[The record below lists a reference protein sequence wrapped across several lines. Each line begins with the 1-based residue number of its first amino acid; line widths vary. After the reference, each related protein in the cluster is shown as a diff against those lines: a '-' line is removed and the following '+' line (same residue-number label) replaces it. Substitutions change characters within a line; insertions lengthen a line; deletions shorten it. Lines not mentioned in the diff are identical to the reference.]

1 LEIAANISFA
11 GMMTPNHIAYLVLV
25 LTLVLVGVLH
35 LGAPLVALLF
45 SYFALSKLLLL
56 TKRKWL
62 ALVLFVLLAACI
74 AFCGAYFTRA
84 AVKALP
90 EAAEH
95 SIPSAS
101 AWAEAREIPLPFT
114 DFESLKTLL
123 INSLKEEAHYLS
135 NVARMAGNTGTAL
148 LFILIGIVAAVSLF
162 FNSQIDLYRR
172 SHPTK
177 NNLYSVLSKQVAQR
191 FRDFYRSFATV
202 MGAQI
207 TISLINTALTALFV
221 VIIRLPYIPLVIA
234 VTFLCGLLPIVGNLI
249 SNVIIVGLA
258 FTISL
263 KAALIALG
271 FLVAIHKLE
280 YFLNSKII
288 GDRIRNPI
296 WLTLLGLII
305 GERLMGIPGMV
316 LAPVVL
322 NYLRLELSK
331 VEVQTASG

>member
-1 LEIAANISFA
+1 
-11 GMMTPNHIAYLVLV
+11 MTTPTQIAYFILA
-25 LTLVLVGVLH
+25 LTLVLVGALH
-35 LGAPLVALLF
+35 LGAPLLALLF
-45 SYFALSKLLLL
+45 SYFALSKFLLL

-62 ALVLFVLLAACI
+62 ALLLFILLAAGI
-74 AFCGAYFTRA
+74 AFCAGYFTRA
-84 AVKALP
+84 AMKALP

-114 DFESLKTLL
+114 DFESLKALL

-135 NVARMAGNTGTAL
+135 DVARLAGNSSTAL
-148 LFILIGIVAAVSLF
+148 VFIAIGIVAAISLF
-162 FNSQIDLYRR
+162 FMSQLVLYRR
-172 SHPTK
+172 THPTR
-177 NNLYSVLSKQVAQR
+177 NNLYSILSKQISAR
-191 FRDFYRSFATV
+191 FRDFYYSFATV

-207 TISLINTALTALFV
+207 TISLINTFLTALFV
-221 VIIRLPYIPLVIA
+221 VIVRLPYAPLVIA

-249 SNVIIVGLA
+249 SNVIIVCLA
-258 FTISL
+258 FTVSF
-263 KAALIALG
+263 KVALIALG
-271 FLVAIHKLE
+271 FLIAIHKLE

-296 WLTLLGLII
+296 WLTLLALII

-331 VEVQTASG
+331 VAVPGESINHST

>member
-1 LEIAANISFA
+1 
-11 GMMTPNHIAYLVLV
+11 MMTPAQIAYLVLA

-35 LGAPLVALLF
+35 LGAPLLALLF

-62 ALVLFVLLAACI
+62 ALALFVLLAAGI
-74 AFCGAYFTRA
+74 AFYGAYFTRA

-114 DFESLKTLL
+114 DFESLKRLV
-123 INSLKEEAHYLS
+123 IDSLKEEAHYLS
-135 NVARMAGNTGTAL
+135 NVARVAGNTSTAL
-148 LFILIGIVAAVSLF
+148 LFTVVGIVAAISLF

-177 NNLYSVLSKQVAQR
+177 NNLYSVLSKQIAQR

-221 VIIRLPYIPLVIA
+221 VIIRLPYAPLVIA
-234 VTFLCGLLPIVGNLI
+234 ITFLCGLLPIVGNLI

-263 KAALIALG
+263 KVAVIALG

-296 WLTLLGLII
+296 WLTLLALII

-331 VEVQTASG
+331 VEVPRPSA

>member
-1 LEIAANISFA
+1 
-11 GMMTPNHIAYLVLV
+11 MMTPAHIAYLVLV

-35 LGAPLVALLF
+35 LGAPLLALLF

-62 ALVLFVLLAACI
+62 ALALFILLAAGI
-74 AFCGAYFTRA
+74 AFCGGYFTRA

-114 DFESLKTLL
+114 DFESLKTLV
-123 INSLKEEAHYLS
+123 IDSLKEEAHYLS
-135 NVARMAGNTGTAL
+135 NVARLAGNTSTAL
-148 LFILIGIVAAVSLF
+148 LFTLVGIVAAISLF
-162 FNSQIDLYRR
+162 FNRQIDLYRQ
-172 SHPTK
+172 SHPIK

-207 TISLINTALTALFV
+207 TISLINTSLTALFV
-221 VIIRLPYIPLVIA
+221 MIIRLPYAPLVIA

-263 KAALIALG
+263 KVAMIALG

-296 WLTLLGLII
+296 WLTLLALII

-331 VEVQTASG
+331 VEVQSASD

>member
-1 LEIAANISFA
+1 
-11 GMMTPNHIAYLVLV
+11 MTTPTHIAYFILA
-25 LTLVLVGVLH
+25 LTLVLVGALH
-35 LGAPLVALLF
+35 LGAPLLALLF
-45 SYFALSKLLLL
+45 SYFALSKFLLL

-62 ALVLFVLLAACI
+62 ALLLFILLAAGI
-74 AFCGAYFTRA
+74 AFCAGYFTRA

-114 DFESLKTLL
+114 DFESLKALL

-135 NVARMAGNTGTAL
+135 DVARNTGTAL
-148 LFILIGIVAAVSLF
+148 VFILIGIVAAISLF
-162 FNSQIDLYRR
+162 FNSQLDLYRQ
-172 SHPTK
+172 SHPTR
-177 NNLYSVLSKQVAQR
+177 NNLYSVLSKQISAR
-191 FRDFYRSFATV
+191 FRDFYYSFATV

-207 TISLINTALTALFV
+207 TISLINTFLTALFV
-221 VIIRLPYIPLVIA
+221 VIVRLPYAPLVIA

-249 SNVIIVGLA
+249 SNVIIVCLA
-258 FTISL
+258 FTISF

-296 WLTLLGLII
+296 WLTLLALII

-331 VEVQTASG
+331 VAVPSAQINHQT

>member
-1 LEIAANISFA
+1 
-11 GMMTPNHIAYLVLV
+11 MTTPTHIAYFILA
-25 LTLVLVGVLH
+25 LTLVLVGALH
-35 LGAPLVALLF
+35 LGAPLLALLF
-45 SYFALSKLLLL
+45 SYFALSKFLLL

-62 ALVLFVLLAACI
+62 ALLLFILLAAGI
-74 AFCGAYFTRA
+74 AFSAGYFTRA

-114 DFESLKTLL
+114 DFESLKALL

-135 NVARMAGNTGTAL
+135 DVARNTSTAL
-148 LFILIGIVAAVSLF
+148 VFILIGIVAAISLF
-162 FNSQIDLYRR
+162 FNSQLDLYRR
-172 SHPTK
+172 THPTR
-177 NNLYSVLSKQVAQR
+177 NNLYSVLSKQISAR
-191 FRDFYRSFATV
+191 FRDFYYSFATV

-207 TISLINTALTALFV
+207 TISLINTFLTALFV
-221 VIIRLPYIPLVIA
+221 VIVRLPYAPLVIA

-249 SNVIIVGLA
+249 SNVIIVCLG
-258 FTISL
+258 FTISF
-263 KAALIALG
+263 KVALIALG
-271 FLVAIHKLE
+271 FLIAIHKLE

-296 WLTLLGLII
+296 WLTLLALII

-331 VEVQTASG
+331 VAVPSASN

>member
-1 LEIAANISFA
+1 
-11 GMMTPNHIAYLVLV
+11 MTTPTHIAYFILA
-25 LTLVLVGVLH
+25 LTLVLVGALH
-35 LGAPLVALLF
+35 LGAPLLALLF
-45 SYFALSKLLLL
+45 SYFALSKFLLL

-62 ALVLFVLLAACI
+62 ALLLFILLAAGI
-74 AFCGAYFTRA
+74 SFCAGYFTRA
-84 AVKALP
+84 AMKALP

-114 DFESLKTLL
+114 DFESLKALL

-135 NVARMAGNTGTAL
+135 DVARLAGNTSTAL
-148 LFILIGIVAAVSLF
+148 VFVAIGIVAAISLF
-162 FNSQIDLYRR
+162 FNSQLDLYR
-172 SHPTK
+172 PTQTTR
-177 NNLYSVLSKQVAQR
+177 NNLYSVLSKQISAR
-191 FRDFYRSFATV
+191 FRDFYHSFATV

-207 TISLINTALTALFV
+207 TISLINTFLTTLFV
-221 VIIRLPYIPLVIA
+221 VIVRLPYAPLVIA
-234 VTFLCGLLPIVGNLI
+234 ATFLCGLLPIVGNLI
-249 SNVIIVGLA
+249 SNVIIVCLA
-258 FTISL
+258 FTISFKL
-263 KAALIALG
+263 ALIALG
-271 FLVAIHKLE
+271 FLVAVHKLE

-296 WLTLLGLII
+296 WLTLLALII

-331 VEVQTASG
+331 VEVASVPG

>member
-1 LEIAANISFA
+1 
-11 GMMTPNHIAYLVLV
+11 MTTPTHIAYFILA

-35 LGAPLVALLF
+35 LGAPLLALLF
-45 SYFALSKLLLL
+45 SYFALSKFLLL

-62 ALVLFVLLAACI
+62 ALVLFILLAAGI
-74 AFCGAYFTRA
+74 AFCAGYFTRA

-101 AWAEAREIPLPFT
+101 AWAEAREISLPFT
-114 DFESLKTLL
+114 DFESLKALV

-135 NVARMAGNTGTAL
+135 DVARLAGNTSTAL
-148 LFILIGIVAAVSLF
+148 VFIVIGIVAAISLF
-162 FNSQIDLYRR
+162 FNSQLDLYRQ
-172 SHPTK
+172 SHPTR
-177 NNLYSVLSKQVAQR
+177 NNLYSVLSKQISAR
-191 FRDFYRSFATV
+191 FRDFYHSFATV

-207 TISLINTALTALFV
+207 TISLINTFLTALFV
-221 VIIRLPYIPLVIA
+221 VIVRLPYAPLVIA
-234 VTFLCGLLPIVGNLI
+234 LTFLCGLLPIVGNLI
-249 SNVIIVGLA
+249 SNVIIVCLA
-258 FTISL
+258 FTISF

-296 WLTLLGLII
+296 WLTLLALII

-331 VEVQTASG
+331 VAVPSAQINH

>member
-1 LEIAANISFA
+1 
-11 GMMTPNHIAYLVLV
+11 MTTPTHIAYFVLA
-25 LTLVLVGVLH
+25 LTLVLVGALH
-35 LGAPLVALLF
+35 LGAPLLALLF
-45 SYFALSKLLLL
+45 SYFALSKFLLL

-62 ALVLFVLLAACI
+62 ALLLFILLAAGI
-74 AFCGAYFTRA
+74 TFCGGYFTRA
-84 AVKALP
+84 AMKALP

-114 DFESLKTLL
+114 DFESLKVLL

-135 NVARMAGNTGTAL
+135 DVARLAGNTSTAL
-148 LFILIGIVAAVSLF
+148 VFVAIGIVAAISLF
-162 FNSQIDLYRR
+162 FNSQLDLYRR
-172 SHPTK
+172 THTTR
-177 NNLYSVLSKQVAQR
+177 NNLYSVLSKQISAR
-191 FRDFYRSFATV
+191 FRDFYQSFATV

-207 TISLINTALTALFV
+207 TISLINTFLTTLFV
-221 VIIRLPYIPLVIA
+221 VIVRLPYAPLVIA

-249 SNVIIVGLA
+249 SNVIIVCLA
-258 FTISL
+258 FTISF
-263 KAALIALG
+263 KIALIALG

-296 WLTLLGLII
+296 WLTLLALII

-331 VEVQTASG
+331 VAVPSESINHST